1 MDLACLKLDV
11 DRLYINKLETT
22 PVDLSKLIH
31 VIKRDVKKS
40 AFDKFVKKS
49 LCNWF
54 KHKILK
60 IKSWVWRCW

>member
-22 PVDLSKLIH
+22 PVDFSKLIH

-49 LCNWF
+49 LCN
-54 KHKILK
+54 
-60 IKSWVWRCW
+60 

>member
-11 DRLYINKLETT
+11 DRLYINKLENT

-49 LCNWF
+49 LCN
-54 KHKILK
+54 
-60 IKSWVWRCW
+60 